1 MVIGEQVEGGEAM
14 PPSPQQFPPQKAT
27 IENIMSG
34 IENTGAVKMNNHR
47 KKLRQRFDIIKKLGQ
62 GTYGKVQL
70 GINKETGQ
78 EVAIKTIKKSK
89 IETEA
94 DLIRIRR
101 EVQIMSSVQHPNIIH
116 IYEVFENR
124 EKMVLVME
132 FAAGGELYDYLSERK
147 VLAEEEARRIFRQVS
162 TAIYYCHKHKICHR
176 DLKLENILLDEHGNA
191 KIADFGL
198 SNVFDEQR
206 LLATFCGSPLYA
218 SPEIVKGTPY
228 QGPEVDCWSLG
239 VLLYTLVYGA
249 MPFDGANF
257 KRLVKQI
264 SQGDYF
270 EPKKPSRASPLIREM
285 LTVCPSHRA
294 NIEQICNHWWVNEG
308 YEESCLDLAEE
319 LANQTPVRLDVLL
332 SLAPP
337 SVTADQLLV
346 GNGQEDA
353 KAKDRIQRSHSM
365 GSIVEM
371 GGTEAER
378 RILDMVAAGGEAAL
392 MPSPTRTITP
402 AEAATAAGVG
412 SPQAQTKR
420 KLETTVST
428 ENATGAV
435 KKKDKAD
442 PPSPAQARIPEDMD
456 VEEAA
461 VAGTPTQAA
470 ADEQAAEPVQ
480 PTAQEEATKPTDSAA
495 QPNESKFEA
504 QEVLEDLQNLENMC
518 DELLLEAAHTQPP
531 PSEAGANGAT
541 EPPPSSP
548 PVKTVSSVRAKL
560 EKLEKGEIGAKPA
573 VPSSTA
579 PLPTVRKVF
588 GKNKTTDLTTAINE
602 VNARKG
608 EPAPL
613 AGSAHRSASSVER
626 KNSLP
631 DESLARTA
639 ERRKSRI
646 LETAEKFQQLNQQQP
661 GGGDKFKKFVLPG
674 GGVPTVGNYKKE
686 FERKTGLSTSST
698 FTKPPATTP
707 QGATTGEGE
716 SGGSAPSTPPAFAG
730 SAKNL
735 ATYQQ
740 QQQQGTDSPPL
751 AATKSDDEV
760 KESDSKSSVGS
771 FSLEDARRSMEN
783 SIAMLSRAKPND
795 SAPSTPTAIDQLCA
809 RTESVSMMEDSER
822 ERKLKNAREIIGN
835 AIPIGRL
842 RKPPMPFG
850 ANGRSTT
857 GTLGIN
863 KPYRI
868 GSETPEPRCDTMSI
882 PRKVSIGSIP
892 SPPKDET
899 KTSHAEITLKSAT
912 LPRRKLSKPLELQ
925 GDAQSK
931 PDHRMQSPLQPPAFA
946 PMRFSTEVQHQMP
959 DLRSAPVGREHPPA
973 FAPMAHQHQQHL
985 HHRANSL
992 EPQGKEQPAGAGP
1005 QKPPTYQ
1012 RTASGAYGGVPSPA
1026 QLGRA
1031 SLSRQSTNESN
1042 DSDNTLSQGP
1052 MSTNASGLMSGT
1064 VSTSGSTTM
1073 PIKKSP
1079 REYIIPIAVEGGGIV
1094 TPRANSLEP
1103 SESNASSTGVSGAAG
1118 AGFGMKP
1125 RLGRPRRL
1133 GSLLSEHDGEPGDIT
1148 SFPRL
1153 NRHTSLGRESDTEEP
1168 KFHMMHRLRSTRPS
1182 KRGTADPNDS
1192 ASSGE
1197 EDDDDGF
1204 EILTAENLFSTL
1216 LSRVRALTNRLNVN
1230 DVNSPRFPASRFMS
1244 NLRQTQAPFW
1254 HHQDPFG
1261 RNLADGGSAANAWR
1275 HSMSRDLSTDID
1287 SMFSR
1292 SGATLP
1298 RGTRLRTQSNHV
1310 TNSNNSNNSNQNH
1323 YHHPHHQQPPP
1334 VPPNS
1339 SSNSIRSSYNNRY
1352 SYHHQPASSNPAPSS
1367 TSSFYKD
1374 LASLAAYGANGT
1386 GGAAGSD
1393 SRDVSLSSGTGGGG
1407 GGGGAGSNDDESSI
1421 SSTLSTNGNGYR
1433 HQPLAATMTGGG
1445 NGDLG
1450 DPGTGEENLDLR
1462 DLDLSQLRL
1471 SKRDLETLSSI
1482 TPALSQRVQ
1491 EQLLAQLPPQQ
1502 ARKLSRTLSM
1512 QGGGGGT
1519 GAGSL
1524 PTGAAAANQRLY
1536 RRSYSNSSG
1545 NRSLDATP
1553 DYGATGGG
1561 VGEFSRRRA
1570 GSQPRDILSPP
1581 PAYQTSAPLYEKY
1594 APYGTSIP
1602 AAGAD
1607 SSSGMSSFVRDY
1619 DSNTRKA
1626 LSPHTTTTTLTRA
1639 TGSAL
1644 TTSTTTTPP
1653 PPPST
1658 LRYTSSSA
1666 GGEPTAAPTKRLSRF
1681 LRPDFFDTPP
1691 KERDAPTDPPER
1703 DARTSSYGGSGGSG
1717 VTLREGAT
1725 GRQQRREK
1733 LANDTITDRLSYF
1746 LEKYGKPDDDG
1757 GATPIGDR
1765 SRRSVSRSRDLEPEG
1780 AASQPEQRY
1789 RTPEETLSILQEQL
1803 QDLTNM
1809 TSLAAGSQMSK
1820 LLSGGGGGDAIVTSN
1835 GSGTGECQ
1843 LPGCTECE
1851 GKQDGKAAQV
1861 ANESSETKGTSGT
1874 VATESAAAA
1883 GPTKKIVKVKK
1894 VKVVKKTT
1902 TGAENGVT
1910 TAGGD
1915 GEPAATTSVVKK
1927 VKKVDSTP
1935 TDASEGSNPTAP
1947 VVKKES
1953 KLMRPKS
1960 YPYKEPGQEVAKL
1973 SVGGDIALEVNGK
1986 AGANA
1991 ATSPA
1996 NVTQDPSTET
2006 QTTQTAAVNG
2016 TASVS
2021 TAASKLARP
2030 KSFPSSKLTPPK
2042 ELKLLK
2048 SPASSERDAA
2058 SEQKA
2063 PPTSKAEPATN
2074 GTLGTPGQEVDGPS
2088 AATSPP
2094 KKVKKVIR
2102 IVKKVTKTTDA
2113 SGKVVITT
2121 TTMPADGAAGPV
2133 KTTKETV
2140 GKTVTIKEQGTAGTA
2155 ADAGEKQSKEKSKSP
2170 EKKPKQGFLASIG
2183 QRFEKFRDTSKSS
2196 KEKKAAAAAA
2206 AASVASATTT
2216 STTSGETLPDTAV
2229 PVMVPGTT
2237 QIVDGVTPD
2246 VLVGKPTE
2254 TANASKKDKKKGGK
2268 AAGTTEDKTP
2278 ADGSSSTIAK
2288 SATGGADQKQARKSR
2303 IDTVIR
2309 NLRELSAGPKL
2320 PEVTESKLIK
2330 RAVSVEEMPG
2340 TFNRCGVTKVLGLF
2354 KKIEKDSRNNH
2365 HHHRLLNTKSS
2376 SHILMGGRT
2385 AMDDGDQTTVTMP
2398 DLMMQQPI
2406 EAGQARMRN
2415 TNSLLPSLS
2424 RKKPYGG
2431 ARSDTVLAHQLDGL
2445 LANGG
2450 DALDGGGDFEQRKFK
2465 VMPQPGPHQSQIP
2478 VKYGCPGCD
2487 AVGTGGSSS
2496 TTTTATTDT
2505 GGSSS
2510 NGNNNG
2516 VANGAPEACL
2526 THAQTTTAVG
2536 TGSSGG
2542 ACSVHVQ
2549 RPPPPQDTD
2558 RRGRA
2563 RALTIDLEQAVHSAT
2578 EKLKRLQQANSIHL
2592 SNIPTQ
2598 QPLLPHGHHSN
2609 HNNNFINNPSK
2620 TSLSACTTKIP
2631 SSHTNHTANGSVHN
2645 NNNNNTSSGMAQAAA
2660 PAGGNNNYS
2669 YPPPLPSEM
2678 AAGTAA
2684 TSPCG
2689 YSNNINNNNNSS
2701 LSHHYSTLTPS
2712 YDSITNYSSGS
2723 RSSPYDD
2730 NSSSTF
2736 LSPSEERE
2744 LYFDS
2749 WSVCSDE
2756 LMGHGDG
2763 TGMGGGHP
2771 LHSSSVSPAS
2781 RRHSSVRLLTP
2792 NQPLLHSV
2800 SSPVDPDAESV
2811 IERIR
2816 RKSFYTRFNDTKKPA
2831 KRASASSLGGG
2842 LGSGSNLTAAGHAK
2856 DSASYG
2862 YYGAG
2867 SGTAAVREKSLSR
2880 GGSSSYILNRP
2891 GKESASYG
2899 VGVGK
2904 YDTAGYATVGRTEH
2918 RGYATM
2924 VNLGVKTNRS
2934 AARLRQSSLDV
2945 VAGDYQQHQQPPHYH
2960 HHHHHHHHH
2969 PQQQQQQQSTLAGLS
2984 RTGSRLLTT
2993 DDGDSLT
3000 DGLTY
3005 TNLLNNNN
3013 NNNSSN
3019 NTTSNH
3025 KYTRNTYYEST
3036 AVASPY
3042 GTYAPRR
3049 RSSFVAAGY
3058 GSSNIASSSSS
3069 IALDLLK
3076 DHHQGPRDGSASYGN
3091 LATTG
3096 SSSST
3101 NTLSASDNYGSG
3113 GGGGGGV
3120 SSNTTTST
3128 AASRTIRPYETRSSS
3143 LLTPT
3148 ALRDAG
3154 RYTGRYDS
3162 GTLTKN
3168 YRTRTSSTSKSTDNA

>member
-14 PPSPQQFPPQKAT
+14 PPPPQQFPPQKAT

-34 IENTGAVKMNNHR
+34 IENTGTVKMNNHR

-116 IYEVFENR
+116 IYE
-124 EKMVLVME
+124 
-132 FAAGGELYDYLSERK
+132 GRK
-147 VLAEEEARRIFRQVS
+147 SKQ
-162 TAIYYCHKHKICHR
+162 TA
-176 DLKLENILLDEHGNA
+176 
-191 KIADFGL
+191 
-198 SNVFDEQR
+198 
-206 LLATFCGSPLYA
+206 
-218 SPEIVKGTPY
+218 
-228 QGPEVDCWSLG
+228 
-239 VLLYTLVYGA
+239 
-249 MPFDGANF
+249 
-257 KRLVKQI
+257 
-264 SQGDYF
+264 
-270 EPKKPSRASPLIREM
+270 KPSRASPLIREM

-337 SVTADQLLV
+337 SITADQLLV

-365 GSIVEM
+365 GSIVDM

-402 AEAATAAGVG
+402 AEAAAG
-412 SPQAQTKR
+412 SPAQAKR

-442 PPSPAQARIPEDMD
+442 ATAQSRIPEDMD
-456 VEEAA
+456 VEERAA
-461 VAGTPTQAA
+461 EGAGSAP
-470 ADEQAAEPVQ
+470 ADEPEPEQ
-480 PTAQEEATKPTDSAA
+480 TTQEDKPTELV
-495 QPNESKFEA
+495 PKPGENNKFEA

-518 DELLLEAAHTQPP
+518 DELLLEAAAQPHQHVDSSGNSVEGSGAVAVAVAPDTTETPP
-531 PSEAGANGAT
+531 P
-541 EPPPSSP
+541 
-548 PVKTVSSVRAKL
+548 KTVSSVRAKL
-560 EKLEKGEIGAKPA
+560 EKLEKGETDPKQV
-573 VPSSTA
+573 VPSTA
-579 PLPTVRKVF
+579 IPAVRKVF
-588 GKNKTTDLTTAINE
+588 GKNKTTDLTSAINE

-608 EPAPL
+608 GDENQPL
-613 AGSAHRSASSVER
+613 GGVVGTTHRSASSVER
-626 KNSLP
+626 KHSLP

-646 LETAEKFQQLNQQQP
+646 LETAEKFQNMNQQP
-661 GGGDKFKKFVLPG
+661 GGGEKFKKFVLPG
-674 GGVPTVGNYKKE
+674 GGIPTVGNYKKE
-686 FERKTGLSTSST
+686 FERKTGLNTSST
-698 FTKPPATTP
+698 FTKPPAPQSATLEQRKRSDSQLEQDQQEREDSAGSTP
-707 QGATTGEGE
+707 G
-716 SGGSAPSTPPAFAG
+716 TPPAFAG

-735 ATYQQ
+735 ASYQQ
-740 QQQQGTDSPPL
+740 QQQQGYGDQLRSTESPL
-751 AATKSDDEV
+751 TTQTKSDDEV

-783 SIAMLSRAKPND
+783 SIALLNRAKPNEP
-795 SAPSTPTAIDQLCA
+795 SVPSTPTSIDQLCA
-809 RTESVSMMEDSER
+809 RTESVSMVEDSER

-863 KPYRI
+863 KPYRMS
-868 GSETPEPRCDTMSI
+868 GSEMPEPRCDTMSI

-925 GDAQSK
+925 GDTQAK
-931 PDHRMQSPLQPPAFA
+931 PEQRMQSPLQPPAFA
-946 PMRFSTEVQHQMP
+946 PMRFSTEIQHQMP
-959 DLRSAPVGREHPPA
+959 DLRSAPIGREHPPA

-992 EPQGKEQPAGAGP
+992 EPQGKEQPPFAGP

-1012 RTASGAYGGVPSPA
+1012 RTASGAYGAGYAPSPVPS
-1026 QLGRA
+1026 QIGRG

-1042 DSDNTLSQGP
+1042 DSDNTISQGP
-1052 MSTNASGLMSGT
+1052 ISTNASGMMSGT

-1103 SESNASSTGVSGAAG
+1103 SESNASSGVSGA

-1133 GSLLSEHDGEPGDIT
+1133 GSLLAENDGEPGDVT

-1153 NRHTSLGRESDTEEP
+1153 NRHTSLGRESDSEEP

-1261 RNLADGGSAANAWR
+1261 RNLADGGSTGNAWR

-1298 RGTRLRTQSNHV
+1298 RVGFRV
-1310 TNSNNSNNSNQNH
+1310 TLS
-1323 YHHPHHQQPPP
+1323 HQQ
-1334 VPPNS
+1334 
-1339 SSNSIRSSYNNRY
+1339 
-1352 SYHHQPASSNPAPSS
+1352 QQQQ
-1367 TSSFYKD
+1367 
-1374 LASLAAYGANGT
+1374 
-1386 GGAAGSD
+1386 GG
-1393 SRDVSLSSGTGGGG
+1393 
-1407 GGGGAGSNDDESSI
+1407 EC
-1421 SSTLSTNGNGYR
+1421 
-1433 HQPLAATMTGGG
+1433 
-1445 NGDLG
+1445 G
-1450 DPGTGEENLDLR
+1450 DPSTMEENLDLR

-1512 QGGGGGT
+1512 QNG
-1519 GAGSL
+1519 
-1524 PTGAAAANQRLY
+1524 GAAVSTQASQRLY

-1545 NRSLDATP
+1545 NRSLDASTGE
-1553 DYGATGGG
+1553 YGAAGAGGG
-1561 VGEFSRRRA
+1561 GWGGELRRRG

-1581 PAYQTSAPLYEKY
+1581 PAYQMTAPLYEKY

-1602 AAGAD
+1602 AGA
-1607 SSSGMSSFVRDY
+1607 SGAESSGMSPFVRDY
-1619 DSNTRKA
+1619 DNHTRKP
-1626 LSPHTTTTTLTRA
+1626 LPPHTTTLSTAQTRA
-1639 TGSAL
+1639 SAI
-1644 TTSTTTTPP
+1644 TTSTTATTTTP
-1653 PPPST
+1653 
-1658 LRYTSSSA
+1658 LRYTSSGPLA
-1666 GGEPTAAPTKRLSRF
+1666 GDSSAAPTTKRLSRF
-1681 LRPDFFDTPP
+1681 LRPDFFDPP
-1691 KERDAPTDPPER
+1691 REKDTVAQHEQSVASSSSER
-1703 DARTSSYGGSGGSG
+1703 SSPYGGGG
-1717 VTLREGAT
+1717 VTLREGTT

-1746 LEKYGKPDDDG
+1746 LEKYGKPDDEVVPP
-1757 GATPIGDR
+1757 PIVDR
-1765 SRRSVSRSRDLEPEG
+1765 DRARRSVSRSRESDSESGTTL
-1780 AASQPEQRY
+1780 SEQRY

-1809 TSLAAGSQMSK
+1809 TSLAAGNQMSK
-1820 LLSGGGGGDAIVTSN
+1820 LLRGDGDDRTDPPPTSN
-1835 GSGTGECQ
+1835 GAECQ
-1843 LPGCTECE
+1843 LAGCTGCE
-1851 GKQDGKAAQV
+1851 GKQDDTVVQPAPPSSTP
-1861 ANESSETKGTSGT
+1861 NETTEPTST
-1874 VATESAAAA
+1874 SDATSTA
-1883 GPTKKIVKVKK
+1883 PTKKIVKVKK

-1902 TGAENGVT
+1902 AGVENAATDKLPV
-1910 TAGGD
+1910 GD
-1915 GEPAATTSVVKK
+1915 GLDGNAPVVSLVKK
-1927 VKKVDSTP
+1927 VKKV
-1935 TDASEGSNPTAP
+1935 ESNPADATSP
-1947 VVKKES
+1947 TVTGTKKES

-1960 YPYKEPGQEVAKL
+1960 YPYKENGLEGAKL
-1973 SVGGDIALEVNGK
+1973 SVGEDITLEANGK
-1986 AGANA
+1986 ATSGAASSTTATTNGA
-1991 ATSPA
+1991 AGKEVAAEVPTTVTSSA
-1996 NVTQDPSTET
+1996 GAT
-2006 QTTQTAAVNG
+2006 NG
-2016 TASVS
+2016 TVS
-2021 TAASKLARP
+2021 KIARP

-2042 ELKLLK
+2042 ELKLLQK
-2048 SPASSERDAA
+2048 STDAEVDSRDIT
-2058 SEQKA
+2058 EQKV
-2063 PPTSKAEPATN
+2063 TSKTEPSSDGSRAI
-2074 GTLGTPGQEVDGPS
+2074 PVQES
-2088 AATSPP
+2088 TTTSPP

-2113 SGKVVITT
+2113 TGKVTVTT
-2121 TTMPADGAAGPV
+2121 TTMPVDGTGQG
-2133 KTTKETV
+2133 KTATKESV
-2140 GKTVTIKEQGTAGTA
+2140 GKTVTIKEQATTGSLDVTA
-2155 ADAGEKQSKEKSKSP
+2155 EKQSQAKEKSKSP

-2196 KEKKAAAAAA
+2196 KEKKAV
-2206 AASVASATTT
+2206 AASTSAGVSTASI
-2216 STTSGETLPDTAV
+2216 EPLPDTAV
-2229 PVMVPGTT
+2229 PVMLPGTS
-2237 QIVDGVTPD
+2237 QIVDSVTPD

-2254 TANASKKDKKKGGK
+2254 SAILPKKEKKKSEK
-2268 AAGTTEDKTP
+2268 ANGS
-2278 ADGSSSTIAK
+2278 DGSTIAK
-2288 SATGGADQKQARKSR
+2288 SATGGRKSR
-2303 IDTVIR
+2303 IDMVIR
-2309 NLRELSAGPKL
+2309 NLRELSTGPKL

-2365 HHHRLLNTKSS
+2365 PHRLLNTKSS
-2376 SHILMGGRT
+2376 SHILTSGGRT
-2385 AMDDGDQTTVTMP
+2385 ADEGPMATMP
-2398 DLMMQQPI
+2398 DLMQMPGPI
-2406 EAGQARMRN
+2406 ELPRLRN
-2415 TNSLLPSLS
+2415 DELHQTAPALS
-2424 RKKPYGG
+2424 RKKLYSG
-2431 ARSDTVLAHQLDGL
+2431 ARSDTVLSSQLDAL
-2445 LANGG
+2445 LSNGAPDCGG
-2450 DALDGGGDFEQRKFK
+2450 DCEQRKFK
-2465 VMPQPGPHQSQIP
+2465 VVPPSGAYHSQIP

-2487 AVGTGGSSS
+2487 TGTTVTAVGSNRNSNSS
-2496 TTTTATTDT
+2496 TATST
-2505 GGSSS
+2505 S
-2510 NGNNNG
+2510 NGPINNNG
-2516 VANGAPEACL
+2516 GIQGQPVPESLGNVAR
-2526 THAQTTTAVG
+2526 AQTTTE
-2536 TGSSGG
+2536 TGSCANG
-2542 ACSVHVQ
+2542 AQ
-2549 RPPPPQDTD
+2549 RPPPQDTD

-2598 QPLLPHGHHSN
+2598 PPLHHPS
-2609 HNNNFINNPSK
+2609 NNNYISNPIK
-2620 TSLSACTTKIP
+2620 TSLSACTKIP
-2631 SSHTNHTANGSVHN
+2631 SSHYTANGSIH
-2645 NNNNNTSSGMAQAAA
+2645 SSGTTPAA
-2660 PAGGNNNYS
+2660 NNNYS
-2669 YPPPLPSEM
+2669 YPPPLPGEM
-2678 AAGTAA
+2678 AAAAVATTA
-2684 TSPCG
+2684 TSPG
-2689 YSNNINNNNNSS
+2689 MTNTSSNNINNNINPTQ
-2701 LSHHYSTLTPS
+2701 HYSTLTPS

-2756 LMGHGDG
+2756 LVGP
-2763 TGMGGGHP
+2763 GGGAHP

-2781 RRHSSVRLLTP
+2781 RRHSSVRLLTS
-2792 NQPLLHSV
+2792 NQPLHSV

-2831 KRASASSLGGG
+2831 KRASASNLGT
-2842 LGSGSNLTAAGHAK
+2842 LGSGGSGTSGAAK
-2856 DSASYG
+2856 DSSSYG
-2862 YYGAG
+2862 YYGTAPG
-2867 SGTAAVREKSLSR
+2867 GGGTVREKSLSR
-2880 GGSSSYILNRP
+2880 GASSSYILRP
-2891 GKESASYG
+2891 GKESSSFS
-2899 VGVGK
+2899 GVGK
-2904 YDTAGYATVGRTEH
+2904 YDPAGYATLGRTEHPPH

-2924 VNLGVKTNRS
+2924 VNLGKANRS
-2934 AARLRQSSLDV
+2934 AARLRNSSLDV
-2945 VAGDYQQHQQPPHYH
+2945 VPLATTADYQPHQPHYH
-2960 HHHHHHHHH
+2960 HHHHHHHHYPQPH
-2969 PQQQQQQQSTLAGLS
+2969 PPTGPSLS

-2993 DDGDSLT
+2993 DDDSLT

-3005 TNLLNNNN
+3005 NNLLNNNN
-3013 NNNSSN
+3013 IN
-3019 NTTSNH
+3019 TSNH

-3036 AVASPY
+3036 AVPSPY
-3042 GTYAPRR
+3042 GTYTPRR
-3049 RSSFVAAGY
+3049 RSSFVAGGY

-3076 DHHQGPRDGSASYGN
+3076 DHGRDGSASHGN
-3091 LATTG
+3091 LATTA
-3096 SSSST
+3096 SSSSS
-3101 NTLSASDNYGSG
+3101 NTLSASENYGIGNGSNSSSG
-3113 GGGGGGV
+3113 
-3120 SSNTTTST
+3120 TTTAAAT
-3128 AASRTIRPYETRSSS
+3128 ASRTVRPYETRSSS

-3148 ALRDAG
+3148 ALREAG
-3154 RYTGRYDS
+3154 RYSGRYDS
-3162 GTLTKN
+3162 GTLTK
-3168 YRTRTSSTSKSTDNA
+3168 